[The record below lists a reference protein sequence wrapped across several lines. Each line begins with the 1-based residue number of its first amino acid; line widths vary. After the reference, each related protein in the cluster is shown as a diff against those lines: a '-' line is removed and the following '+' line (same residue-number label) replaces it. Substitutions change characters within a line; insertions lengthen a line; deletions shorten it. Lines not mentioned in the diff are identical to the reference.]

1 MLREKSIFG
10 VLKTNKK
17 QKKSTIKTKWILLVT
32 KINFVYKT
40 WFWNKENCS
49 HITKFYPNLDDQNV

>member
-17 QKKSTIKTKWILLVT
+17 QKKPQLKQTGFCWLQK
-32 KINFVYKT
+32 
-40 WFWNKENCS
+40 
-49 HITKFYPNLDDQNV
+49 